1 MTSKQADQI
10 LADIAN
16 GKDVRTS
23 SGAKVTAE
31 NFEKF
36 FLNDM
41 VRKLGTKSEGET
53 TVLYSSA
60 NKAAEIAT
68 KSPNIRIINKTE
80 AYKFLMKIDKNENN

>member
-10 LADIAN
+10 LADIAD

-41 VRKLGTKSEGET
+41 VGRLGIKSEGDIYEHISKYKH
-53 TVLYSSA
+53 VVD
-60 NKAAEIAT
+60 
-68 KSPNIRIINKTE
+68 IIK
-80 AYKFLMKIDKNENN
+80 Y